1 MAYVGNDDFRGQ
13 VSGGGQMSFNR
24 RDAGRQPETAAQ
36 VVAMIAARKAA
47 QTNAVGEQ
55 KRRAAQAT
63 KLPSRHTVTIEP
75 RVFLARDAM
84 HPRY

>member
-1 MAYVGNDDFRGQ
+1 
-13 VSGGGQMSFNR
+13 MSFNR

-55 KRRAAQAT
+55 KRRVAQAT
-63 KLPSRHTVTIEP
+63 KLPSRHTVSDRT
-75 RVFLARDAM
+75 ARF
-84 HPRY
+84 

>member
-1 MAYVGNDDFRGQ
+1 MMIFGGKCL
-13 VSGGGQMSFNR
+13 GGGQMSFNR

-47 QTNAVGEQ
+47 QTNAVGEE
-55 KRRAAQAT
+55 KRRVAQAT
-63 KLPSRHTVTIEP
+63 KLPSRHTVSDRTA
-75 RVFLARDAM
+75 RFLARDAM